1 MAAYPSDDEYA
12 HLQKLSSEYEPEATG
27 PLVGERQSSAAITT
41 EYAAADSV
49 FQVKTAALP
58 AKYAYF
64 RTCRGDGHCGW
75 RAIAFTYFE
84 ALLRAG
90 NVNKLDHE
98 KGRLDSLGNMLANIG
113 YSRDIWID
121 FAEEAFELLDKLA
134 NSLRNMDGQAE
145 TILLRTFNDMNES
158 MAIITYVKLLASAW
172 VQTHAED
179 FMHFVD
185 NGDVKAYCSN
195 YIEPTQCEADNVG
208 IAALA
213 EALIKPAGLGLEV
226 WYLDRSPGEE
236 INRSFYAEPTD
247 AHHRPIAGAP
257 MLRLLY
263 RPGHYDILY
272 KAGDVPQIQHQ
283 PVPQQQPLHV
293 ALANYTD
300 EFIPTAT
307 NVGDVMNMIPGMYPS
322 GVGLGQRWPSLP
334 YDFSPSPASHPQVTP
349 VQPYAPT
356 PTPVTPVTTSHLD
369 FVTPIHSSNPS
380 QYNPPNHHNIHLD
393 QPPVTLP
400 IHPPPPP
407 VSIERA
413 APMGVERGGLFRP
426 SMYELEPGYG
436 SSLQVQPFQTSIFR
450 NSHFNTAHFMNPDF
464 EPEQWC
470 PDGEYSVG
478 NKGRHK
484 SHSS

>member
-1 MAAYPSDDEYA
+1 MASDDELA

-41 EYAAADSV
+41 QYANADPV

-58 AKYAYF
+58 EKYAYF

-84 ALLRAG
+84 ALLRVGDVSKFA
-90 NVNKLDHE
+90 DE
-98 KGRLDSLGNMLANIG
+98 EARLLSLGNLLDHAG
-113 YSRDIWID
+113 YQRDIWMD
-121 FAEEAFELLDKLA
+121 FAEEMTDLLRKLA
-134 NSLRNMDGQAE
+134 ESLQLMNGVAAD
-145 TILLRTFNDMNES
+145 ILLNTFNDMGTS

-172 VQTHAED
+172 VQTHADD
-179 FMHFVD
+179 FTHFVPM
-185 NGDVKAYCSN
+185 GDVKAYCAN
-195 YIEPTQCEADNVG
+195 NIEPSQCEADNIG

-213 EALIKPAGLGLEV
+213 DALVKPAGFGLEV

-247 AHHRPIAGAP
+247 HHQLPIPNAP

-272 KAGDVPQIQHQ
+272 KAGDVPQRI
-283 PVPQQQPLHV
+283 QQQPIPPQPPLQV
-293 ALANYTD
+293 ALASNFD
-300 EFIPTAT
+300 DFVPTAS

-322 GVGLGQRWPSLP
+322 GFGQRWASLS
-334 YDFSPSPASHPQVTP
+334 YEFSPSPTSQPQVTP
-349 VQPYAPT
+349 VQPYPSAAT
-356 PTPVTPVTTSHLD
+356 PATPVSSSSLD
-369 FVTPIHSSNPS
+369 FLIPTHSNPAS
-380 QYNPPNHHNIHLD
+380 QYNPVSHHGLHLD

-407 VSIERA
+407 PVNIERA
-413 APMGVERGGLFRP
+413 APLVIERGGPFRP
-426 SMYELEPGYG
+426 SMYELEPGFG
-436 SSLQVQPFQTSIFR
+436 SVMQAQPFQTSIFR

-464 EPEQWC
+464 QPEEWS
-470 PDGEYSVG
+470 PDGDYATG

>member
-41 EYAAADSV
+41 EYAAADPV

-334 YDFSPSPASHPQVTP
+334 YDFSPTTQAS
-349 VQPYAPT
+349 
-356 PTPVTPVTTSHLD
+356 TTRRTITTYTSTNL
-369 FVTPIHSSNPS
+369 
-380 QYNPPNHHNIHLD
+380 
-393 QPPVTLP
+393 PVTLP

-413 APMGVERGGLFRP
+413 APMGIERGGLFRP